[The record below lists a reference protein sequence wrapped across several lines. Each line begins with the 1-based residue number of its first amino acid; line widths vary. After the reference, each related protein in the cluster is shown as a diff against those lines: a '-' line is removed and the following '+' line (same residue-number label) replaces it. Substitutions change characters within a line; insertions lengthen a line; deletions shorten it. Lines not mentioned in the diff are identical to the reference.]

1 MSTNSHSFFLFLFFC
16 VCVRLFIFWGVFFFP
31 PMGLVLQFNLSQ
43 QKVSMDFV
51 CKGGEKTYL
60 TYNQRS
66 ATFPYICTDITAE
79 TVKHGKIPKLSK
91 LQ

>member
-1 MSTNSHSFFLFLFFC
+1 MSTNSHSFFFVFVCICLFF
-16 VCVRLFIFWGVFFFP
+16 FGGGGVFFSPQGIGFA
-31 PMGLVLQFNLSQ
+31 VLICPSRRCLWIL
-43 QKVSMDFV
+43 FV
-51 CKGGEKTYL
+51 REGKKTYL

-91 LQ
+91 SQ

>member
-1 MSTNSHSFFLFLFFC
+1 MSTNSHSFFFFVC
-16 VCVRLFIFWGVFFFP
+16 VCASVYFLGGLFFP

-43 QKVSMDFV
+43 QKVFMDFV

>member
-1 MSTNSHSFFLFLFFC
+1 MSTNSHSFVLVFFVC
-16 VCVRLFIFWGVFFFP
+16 VCVCLFFGGSFFP
-31 PMGLVLQFNLSQ
+31 PRGLVLQFNLSQ
-43 QKVSMDFV
+43 QKVFMDFV

>member
-1 MSTNSHSFFLFLFFC
+1 MSTNSHSFFFC
-16 VCVRLFIFWGVFFFP
+16 VCVCASVYFLGGLFFP

-43 QKVSMDFV
+43 QKVFMDFV

>member
-1 MSTNSHSFFLFLFFC
+1 MCVSVYFFGGLFFSP
-16 VCVRLFIFWGVFFFP
+16 R
-31 PMGLVLQFNLSQ
+31 GLVLQFNLSQ
-43 QKVSMDFV
+43 QKVFMDFV
-51 CKGGEKTYL
+51 CKGGEK

>member
-1 MSTNSHSFFLFLFFC
+1 MSTNSHSFFFFC
-16 VCVRLFIFWGVFFFP
+16 VCVHLFIFLGGGVFFP
-31 PMGLVLQFNLSQ
+31 PQGIGFAVLICPSRRCLWIL
-43 QKVSMDFV
+43 FV
-51 CKGGEKTYL
+51 REGKKTYL

>member
-1 MSTNSHSFFLFLFFC
+1 MSTNSHSFFFVC
-16 VCVRLFIFWGVFFFP
+16 VCLFIFLVGFFFSP
-31 PMGLVLQFNLSQ
+31 RGLVLQFNLSQ
-43 QKVSMDFV
+43 QKVFMDFV

-66 ATFPYICTDITAE
+66 ATFPYICTDVTAE

-91 LQ
+91 LE